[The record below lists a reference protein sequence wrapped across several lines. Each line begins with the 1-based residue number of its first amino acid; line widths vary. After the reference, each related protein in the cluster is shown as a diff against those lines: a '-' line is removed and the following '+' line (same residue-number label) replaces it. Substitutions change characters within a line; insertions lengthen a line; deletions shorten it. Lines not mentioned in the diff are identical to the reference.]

1 MAEENQNE
9 QQQSAEQPTEQQQS
23 SEQTP
28 EQTDQ
33 VKEGIMKAVS
43 KNMGGKRERAT
54 KRLSDSQKAQQ
65 ATLALRIRYA
75 TKDRIRVVQPYTQVP
90 SPLSLPRLM
99 GLFHTLSPLG
109 KRARGWNQGD

>member
-65 ATLALRIRYA
+65 VNPRFKNPLR
-75 TKDRIRVVQPYTQVP
+75 
-90 SPLSLPRLM
+90 
-99 GLFHTLSPLG
+99 H
-109 KRARGWNQGD
+109 KRQN